1 MHATSGLTDPNP
13 DFVRPK
19 SNIRAVKSAAK
30 SLCSSWGIQ
39 FAVSWIIS
47 TLQHY
52 PEIAI
57 FLTLAVGFAIGG
69 IKFGKFSLGNVTGVL
84 IAGVLIGQINI
95 SISPNVKSVFFLM
108 FLFAVGYSV
117 GPQFFRGLKSD
128 GLPQVLFAVVLCV
141 ACLLSAFAAAKLAGY
156 NVGQAAGLLSGA
168 CTISAVLGVATDS
181 INQLGISDDQKHAF
195 LATMPVAYAVTYLYG
210 TAGSAWFLA
219 SMGPKILRVNLQKEC
234 ADYEAKMGGKLE
246 GGDLSAYRKLT
257 TRAFSVAQGSRW
269 VGKTIADY
277 ESQFTMP
284 RVFVA
289 RIRQKG
295 KVCEPELS
303 LVIQSGDVLGLAGPR
318 EVILQQQASIG
329 PEHDDHELFDFPI
342 EVLDVVLTNK
352 AFAGMTL
359 IELRESAVGKQA
371 RNVFLR
377 KLMRAGQE
385 MPLNAGTKIDRGD
398 VLQLVGA
405 TRDVERVAK
414 AIGYADRPTDQTD
427 IVFMGIGIVLGALV
441 GAIVIHFGN
450 VPLSLSTS
458 GGALIAGLVC
468 GWLRSVNR
476 TFGRIPGPALWVF
489 NQIGLTTFIAVVGL
503 TTGPS
508 FVAGLK
514 AAGISLF
521 LWGVF
526 VTTLPFVIGLL
537 SGKYIFKMHPGIL
550 LGACAGAR
558 TTTAALGAIQD
569 EAHSQVPALGYT
581 ITYAVG
587 NTLLII
593 WGVVIVLMM
602 K

>member
-1 MHATSGLTDPNP
+1 MTWL
-13 DFVRPK
+13 VE
-19 SNIRAVKSAAK
+19 
-30 SLCSSWGIQ
+30 
-39 FAVSWIIS
+39 
-47 TLQHY
+47 TLRRY

-57 FLTLAVGFAIGG
+57 FLTLAIGFAIGG
-69 IKFGKFSLGNVTGVL
+69 IKLGKFSLGNVTGVL
-84 IAGVLIGQINI
+84 IAGVLIGQIGITI
-95 SISPNVKSVFFLM
+95 SDNVKSVFFLM

-128 GLPQVLFAVVLCV
+128 GIPQVLFAVVVCV
-141 ACLLSAFAAAKLAGY
+141 ACLLSAFVAAKLAGY

-181 INQLGISDDQKHAF
+181 IKQLGIPDDQKNAF
-195 LATMPVAYAVTYLYG
+195 IAAMPVAYAVSYLYG

-219 SMGPKILRVNLQKEC
+219 SIGPKILRVDLAKEC
-234 ADYEAKMGGKLE
+234 ADYEAKMGGTLE
-246 GGDLSAYRKLT
+246 GGELTAYRKLT
-257 TRAFSVAQGSRW
+257 TRAFSVVQGSRW
-269 VGKTIADY
+269 IGKTIGDY
-277 ESQFTMP
+277 EAQFTIP

-289 RIRQKG
+289 RIRQQG

-318 EVILQQQASIG
+318 DLILQQQTAFG
-329 PEHDDHELFDFPI
+329 AEQDDQELFDFPV

-352 AFAGMTL
+352 AYAGMTL
-359 IELRESAVGKQA
+359 AQVRESATGQQA

-377 KLMRAGQE
+377 KLIRAGQE
-385 MPLNAGTKIDRGD
+385 MPLNAGTKVDRGD

-405 TRDVERVAK
+405 TRDIDRVAK
-414 AIGYADRPTDQTD
+414 DIGYADRPTDKTD

-441 GAIVIHFGN
+441 GAIVIHFGK
-450 VPLSLSTS
+450 VPISLSTS

-468 GWLRSVNR
+468 GWLRAVKR
-476 TFGRIPGPALWVF
+476 TFGRIPEPALWVF

-514 AAGISLF
+514 EAGISLF

-526 VTTLPFVIGLL
+526 VTTLPFVIGLYV
-537 SGKYIFKMHPGIL
+537 GKYVFRMHPGIL

-569 EAHSQVPALGYT
+569 EARSKVPALGYT

-587 NTLLII
+587 NTLLIM
-593 WGVVIVLMM
+593 WGVAIVLMM
-602 K
+602 T

>member
-1 MHATSGLTDPNP
+1 VH
-13 DFVRPK
+13 
-19 SNIRAVKSAAK
+19 
-30 SLCSSWGIQ
+30 
-39 FAVSWIIS
+39 WIIE
-47 TLQHY
+47 TLQRF

-84 IAGVLIGQINI
+84 VAGVLIGQINI

-141 ACLLSAFAAAKLAGY
+141 ACLLSTFVAAKLAGY

-168 CTISAVLGVATDS
+168 CTISAVLGVASDS
-181 INQLGISDDQKHAF
+181 INQLGIPDDQKQAF
-195 LATMPVAYAVTYLYG
+195 IKALPVAYAVSYLFG

-219 SMGPKILRVNLQKEC
+219 SAGPKLLRVNLAKEC
-234 ADYEAKMGGKLE
+234 ADYETKMGGQLE
-246 GGDLSAYRKLT
+246 GGELSAYRKLT
-257 TRAFSVAQGSRW
+257 TRAFRVNEGSRCI
-269 VGKTIADY
+269 GKTIAEY
-277 ESQFTMP
+277 ESQFTIP
-284 RVFVA
+284 RVFVV
-289 RIRQKG
+289 RIRQQS
-295 KVCEPELS
+295 KVCEPEPNTI
-303 LVIQSGDVLGLAGPR
+303 IQATDILGLAGPR
-318 EVILQQQASIG
+318 ELILQQQAVIG
-329 PEHDDHELFDFPI
+329 PEVEDREVFDFPV
-342 EVLDVVLTNK
+342 EMLDVVLTNK
-352 AFAGMTL
+352 AFVGKTL
-359 IELRESAVGKQA
+359 AEVRESDAGNRA
-371 RNVFLR
+371 RGVFLR
-377 KLMRAGQE
+377 KIIRAGQE
-385 MPLNAGTKIDRGD
+385 IPLNAGTRVDRGD

-414 AIGYADRPTDQTD
+414 NLGYADRPTDNTD
-427 IVFMGIGIVLGALV
+427 IVFMGTGIVLGALV
-441 GAIVIHFGN
+441 GAMVIHFGK
-450 VPLSLSTS
+450 VPISLSTS

-508 FVAGLK
+508 FVAGLRE
-514 AAGISLF
+514 AGVSLF

-526 VTTLPFVIGLL
+526 VTTIPFVIGLYA
-537 SGKYIFKMHPGIL
+537 GKYLFKMHPGIL

-569 EAHSQVPALGYT
+569 EAQSKVPALGYT

-587 NTLLII
+587 NTLLIM
-593 WGVVIVLMM
+593 WGVAIVLMM

>member
-1 MHATSGLTDPNP
+1 MH
-13 DFVRPK
+13 
-19 SNIRAVKSAAK
+19 
-30 SLCSSWGIQ
+30 
-39 FAVSWIIS
+39 WIIE
-47 TLQHY
+47 TLQRF

-84 IAGVLIGQINI
+84 VAGVLIGQINI

-141 ACLLSAFAAAKLAGY
+141 ACLLSTFVAAKLAGY

-168 CTISAVLGVATDS
+168 CTISAVLGVASDS
-181 INQLGISDDQKHAF
+181 INQLGIPDDQKQAF
-195 LATMPVAYAVTYLYG
+195 IKALPVAYAVSYLFG

-219 SMGPKILRVNLQKEC
+219 SAGPKLLRVNLAKEC
-234 ADYEAKMGGKLE
+234 ADYETKMGGQLE
-246 GGDLSAYRKLT
+246 GGELSAYRKLT
-257 TRAFSVAQGSRW
+257 TRAFRVNEGSRCI
-269 VGKTIADY
+269 GKTIAEY
-277 ESQFTMP
+277 ESQFTIP
-284 RVFVA
+284 RVFVV
-289 RIRQKG
+289 RIRQQS
-295 KVCEPELS
+295 KVCEPEPNTI
-303 LVIQSGDVLGLAGPR
+303 IQATDILGLAGPR
-318 EVILQQQASIG
+318 ELILQQQAVIG
-329 PEHDDHELFDFPI
+329 PEVEDREVFDFPV
-342 EVLDVVLTNK
+342 EMLDVVLTNK
-352 AFAGMTL
+352 AFVGKTL
-359 IELRESAVGKQA
+359 AEVRESDAGNRA
-371 RNVFLR
+371 RGVFLR
-377 KLMRAGQE
+377 KIIRAGQE
-385 MPLNAGTKIDRGD
+385 IPLNAGTKVDRGD

-414 AIGYADRPTDQTD
+414 NLGYADRPTDNTD
-427 IVFMGIGIVLGALV
+427 IVFMGTGIVLGALV
-441 GAIVIHFGN
+441 GAMVIHFGK
-450 VPLSLSTS
+450 VPISLSTS

-508 FVAGLK
+508 FVAGLRE
-514 AAGISLF
+514 AGVSLF

-526 VTTLPFVIGLL
+526 VTTIPFVIGLYA
-537 SGKYIFKMHPGIL
+537 GKYLFKMHPGIL

-569 EAHSQVPALGYT
+569 EAQSKVPALGYT

-587 NTLLII
+587 NTLLIM
-593 WGVVIVLMM
+593 WGVAIVLMM